1 MKRIALFGLSLVL
14 AFQLLGQDV
23 LKGLVVNSTDKSAIF
38 MAEVIWGNEI
48 VYTNSRGEFVIQV
61 QNKDSVIK
69 IAKAGYNVFSK
80 AIENE
85 RFLTFELN
93 KITFQENQLDE
104 DTDELVLYDTFS
116 QPAEAAS
123 GMHVKHKHI
132 KLETMNMAISMP
144 SPPLSYESN
153 ESFSEVKESGFQMPT
168 NNPLSTFSIDVD
180 AASYAIMRRDINRG
194 ILPNQ
199 NSVRVEEMINY
210 FTYNYEK
217 PSGND
222 PISVESSVSLCPWNE
237 NNALLRLGIQSK
249 AIATENLP
257 QSNFVFLIDV
267 SGSMSA
273 HDKLPLA
280 KTALKS
286 FLKTLRSDD
295 RVAIVTYAGSV
306 NVVLKSTPVSSKQ
319 DILRA
324 LDKLNSGG
332 STAGAEGLK
341 LAYSEAE
348 YGFIAE
354 GNNRIILVTDGDF
367 NVGPSSVDDLIQL
380 IKSKRDKG
388 IYISILGFGS
398 GNIKDDRMEAIAD
411 NGNGNYAYVDNLQE
425 AQKILMK
432 EFSSNLFVVAKDV
445 KIQVE
450 FNPNVVAAYRLV
462 GYDNRLLEAEDFN
475 NDKKDAGDMGADQQV
490 TALYEISL
498 VGSNGKPTVDP
509 LKYSSSNTEKKFSD
523 EMATV
528 KVRYK
533 EPNETESKLILKSI
547 STRNISKR
555 IVNEDF
561 SFAASVAMFGQLLRS
576 SDYVVNGDLST
587 VANLAVNSRSSDVDG
602 YKSEFLRL
610 VQVAEGLFE

>member
-528 KVRYK
+528 KIRYK

>member
-354 GNNRIILVTDGDF
+354 GNNRIVLVTDGDF

-528 KVRYK
+528 KIRYK